1 MADTNAL
8 DEHRLLLR
16 ALQEAAD
23 HLTMGVLVLSLT
35 EPERVL
41 YVNDGAAAIAGRPR
55 AELEGASPFILFAPE
70 LVEKERERIAARGRG
85 AAPPTVFETVISRPD
100 GTRVPVEAAVSRVV
114 TATDTLTVTFVR
126 DISARLEAVETLRR
140 SEERFRRVVENAP
153 DGVAIL
159 QRGRIVFLNELAA
172 ELFGLPNPQA
182 GLGTLGTDHLVPE
195 DAALAADRLGRI
207 VETGASFDPMEY
219 RPRTNPERIL
229 EIKSILIDR
238 EGEPAVLS
246 FARDVSARKRIE
258 QELVRADRLASI
270 GMMSAA
276 VAHEINNPLAYV
288 RLCLQFLERELPGLL
303 QGDKREW
310 AVEQLRNANHGIDR
324 VATIVRDLRSF
335 ARADSDEVGRVDV
348 VTCIE
353 QAIKLVDNEVRHR
366 AQLVRD
372 FHDVPALHA
381 NASRLEQVF
390 VNVLVNAAQAI
401 PAGDVQGHEIRIA
414 VRSPDDN
421 TVAVSI
427 SDSGPGIPPELRGR
441 VFEPFFS
448 TKAVGVGTGLGLAVC
463 RSIVEQLGGR
473 IELDQAARGAVVT
486 ITLPV
491 HHGEPSRAPEPP
503 VVEPAAPR
511 RLRVLVVDDEPL
523 VRRALANVLGS
534 HHEVSLAEHGRQALE
549 LIAANPVDVVV
560 CDMMMPVMNGK
571 ELYEHLLAHEPAL
584 ARRFVFITGGSFGPN
599 TTFLEQVQA
608 QILYK
613 PFDLVKV
620 LEVVAA
626 AAER

>member
-1 MADTNAL
+1 MDLTGL

-23 HLTMGVLVLSLT
+23 HLTLGLVVLRVT

-41 YVNDGAAAIAGRPR
+41 YVNEGAATIFGRPR

-70 LVEKERERIAARGRG
+70 LVDKERERIAARGRG
-85 AAPPTVFETVISRPD
+85 AAPPIVFETVINRPD
-100 GTRVPVEAAVSRVV
+100 GTRVPLELAVSRVV
-114 TATDTLTVTFVR
+114 TPGDTLTVSFIR
-126 DISARLEAVETLRR
+126 DISARLEAVATLRR
-140 SEERFRRVVENAP
+140 SEERFRSVVEGAP
-153 DGVAIL
+153 DGVVIL
-159 QRGRIVFLNELAA
+159 QRGRIAFLNELAA
-172 ELFGLPNPQA
+172 TLFGLPNREA
-182 GLGTLGTDHLVPE
+182 GLGTLVTEHLVPE
-195 DAALAADRLGRI
+195 DAAVAADRIGRMI
-207 VETGASFDPMEY
+207 ASGASFDPMEY
-219 RPRTNPERIL
+219 RPRANPERIV
-229 EIKSILIDR
+229 EIKSILIER
-238 EGEPAVLS
+238 EGEPAVLA

-276 VAHEINNPLAYV
+276 VAHEINNPLAYAQ
-288 RLCLQFLERELPGLL
+288 LCLQFLERELPGLL
-303 QGDKREW
+303 GDKREW
-310 AVEQLRNANHGIDR
+310 AIEQLRNASHGIDR

-335 ARADSDEVGRVDV
+335 ARPDSGEVGRVDV
-348 VTCIE
+348 IACIE

-366 AQLVRD
+366 AQLVRE
-372 FHDVPALHA
+372 FHDVPAVHA
-381 NASRLEQVF
+381 NGSRLEQVF
-390 VNVLVNAAQAI
+390 VNVLVNAAHAI
-401 PAGDVQGHEIRIA
+401 PAGDVSNHEIRVT
-414 VRSPDDN
+414 VRSRDN
-421 TVAVSI
+421 TVAVAVR
-427 SDSGPGIPPELRGR
+427 DSGPGVPPELRDR

-473 IELDQAARGAVVT
+473 IELDSAGERGGAVVT

-491 HHGEPSRAPEPP
+491 HRGEPVSAPAPT

-523 VRRALANVLGS
+523 VRRALANILGR

-549 LIAANPVDVVV
+549 QIAADRIDVVV

-584 ARRFVFITGGSFGPN
+584 ARRFVFITGGSFGAAA
-599 TTFLEQVQA
+599 TFLEETRVE
-608 QILYK
+608 ILYK
-613 PFDLVKV
+613 PFDLAKV
-620 LEVVAA
+620 LALVAA

>member
-1 MADTNAL
+1 MDLTGL

-23 HLTMGVLVLSLT
+23 HLTLGLVVLRVT

-41 YVNDGAAAIAGRPR
+41 YVNEGAATIFGRPR

-70 LVEKERERIAARGRG
+70 LVDKERERIAARGRG
-85 AAPPTVFETVISRPD
+85 AAPPIVFETVINRPD
-100 GTRVPVEAAVSRVV
+100 GTRVPLELAVSRVV
-114 TATDTLTVTFVR
+114 TPGDTLTVSFIR
-126 DISARLEAVETLRR
+126 DISARLEAVATLRR
-140 SEERFRRVVENAP
+140 SEERFRSVVEGAP
-153 DGVAIL
+153 DGVVIL
-159 QRGRIVFLNELAA
+159 QRGRIAFLNELAA
-172 ELFGLPNPQA
+172 TLFGLPNREA
-182 GLGTLGTDHLVPE
+182 GLGTLVTEHLVPE
-195 DAALAADRLGRI
+195 DAAVAADRIGRMI
-207 VETGASFDPMEY
+207 ASGASFDPMEY
-219 RPRTNPERIL
+219 RPRANPERIV
-229 EIKSILIDR
+229 EIKSILIER
-238 EGEPAVLS
+238 EGEPAVLA

-276 VAHEINNPLAYV
+276 VAHEINNPLAYAQ
-288 RLCLQFLERELPGLL
+288 LCLQFLERELPGLL
-303 QGDKREW
+303 GDKREW
-310 AVEQLRNANHGIDR
+310 AIEQLRNASHGIDR

-335 ARADSDEVGRVDV
+335 ARPDSGEVGRVDV
-348 VTCIE
+348 IACIE

-366 AQLVRD
+366 AQLVRE
-372 FHDVPALHA
+372 FHDVPAVHA

-390 VNVLVNAAQAI
+390 VNVLVNAAHAI
-401 PAGDVQGHEIRIA
+401 PAGDVSNHEIRVTVRSRDNTIA
-414 VRSPDDN
+414 V
-421 TVAVSI
+421 AVR
-427 SDSGPGIPPELRGR
+427 DSGPGVPPELRDR

-473 IELDQAARGAVVT
+473 IELDSAGERGGAVVT

-491 HHGEPSRAPEPP
+491 HRGEPVSAPAPT

-523 VRRALANVLGS
+523 VRRALANILGR

-549 LIAANPVDVVV
+549 QIAADRIDVVV

-584 ARRFVFITGGSFGPN
+584 ARRFVFITGGSFGAAA
-599 TTFLEQVQA
+599 TFLEETRVE
-608 QILYK
+608 ILYK
-613 PFDLVKV
+613 PFDLAKV
-620 LEVVAA
+620 LALVAA

>member
-1 MADTNAL
+1 MDLTGL

-23 HLTMGVLVLSLT
+23 HLTLGLVVLRVT

-41 YVNDGAAAIAGRPR
+41 YVNEGAATIFGRPR

-70 LVEKERERIAARGRG
+70 LVDKERERIAARGRG
-85 AAPPTVFETVISRPD
+85 AAPPIVFETVINRPD
-100 GTRVPVEAAVSRVV
+100 GTRVPLELAVSRVV
-114 TATDTLTVTFVR
+114 TPGDTLTVSFIR
-126 DISARLEAVETLRR
+126 DISARLEAVATLRR
-140 SEERFRRVVENAP
+140 SEERFRSVVEGAP
-153 DGVAIL
+153 DGVVIL
-159 QRGRIVFLNELAA
+159 QRGRIAFLNELAA
-172 ELFGLPNPQA
+172 TLFGLPNREA
-182 GLGTLGTDHLVPE
+182 GLGTLVTEHLVPE
-195 DAALAADRLGRI
+195 DAAVAADRIGRMI
-207 VETGASFDPMEY
+207 ASGASFDPMEY
-219 RPRTNPERIL
+219 RPRANPERIV
-229 EIKSILIDR
+229 EIKSILIER
-238 EGEPAVLS
+238 EGEPAVLA

-276 VAHEINNPLAYV
+276 VAHEINNPLAYAQ
-288 RLCLQFLERELPGLL
+288 LCLQFLERELPGLL
-303 QGDKREW
+303 GDKREW
-310 AVEQLRNANHGIDR
+310 AIEQLRNASHGIDR

-335 ARADSDEVGRVDV
+335 ARPDSGEVGRVDV
-348 VTCIE
+348 IACIE

-366 AQLVRD
+366 AQLVRE
-372 FHDVPALHA
+372 FHDVPAVHA

-390 VNVLVNAAQAI
+390 VNVLVNAAHAI
-401 PAGDVQGHEIRIA
+401 PAGDVSNHEIRVT
-414 VRSPDDN
+414 VRSRDN
-421 TVAVSI
+421 TVAVAVR
-427 SDSGPGIPPELRGR
+427 DSGPGVPPELRDR

-473 IELDQAARGAVVT
+473 IELDSAGERGGAVVT

-491 HHGEPSRAPEPP
+491 HRGEPVSAPAPT

-523 VRRALANVLGS
+523 VRRALANILGR

-549 LIAANPVDVVV
+549 QIAADRIDVVV

-584 ARRFVFITGGSFGPN
+584 ARRFVFITGGSFGAAA
-599 TTFLEQVQA
+599 TFLEETRVE
-608 QILYK
+608 ILYK
-613 PFDLVKV
+613 PFDLAKV
-620 LEVVAA
+620 LALVAA

>member
-1 MADTNAL
+1 VDLTGL

-23 HLTMGVLVLSLT
+23 HLTLGLVVLRVT

-41 YVNDGAAAIAGRPR
+41 YVNEGAATIFGRPR

-70 LVEKERERIAARGRG
+70 LVDKERERIAARGRG
-85 AAPPTVFETVISRPD
+85 AAPPIVFETVINRPD
-100 GTRVPVEAAVSRVV
+100 GTRVPLELAVSRVV
-114 TATDTLTVTFVR
+114 TPGDTLTVSFIR
-126 DISARLEAVETLRR
+126 DISARLEAVATLRR
-140 SEERFRRVVENAP
+140 SEERFRSVVEGAP
-153 DGVAIL
+153 DGVVIL
-159 QRGRIVFLNELAA
+159 QRGRIAFLNELAA
-172 ELFGLPNPQA
+172 TLFGLPNREA
-182 GLGTLGTDHLVPE
+182 GLGTLVTEHLVPE
-195 DAALAADRLGRI
+195 DAAVAADRIGRMI
-207 VETGASFDPMEY
+207 ASGASFDPMEY
-219 RPRTNPERIL
+219 RPRANPERIV
-229 EIKSILIDR
+229 EIKSILIER
-238 EGEPAVLS
+238 EGEPAVLA

-276 VAHEINNPLAYV
+276 VAHEINNPLAYAQ
-288 RLCLQFLERELPGLL
+288 LCLQFLERELPGLL
-303 QGDKREW
+303 GDKREW
-310 AVEQLRNANHGIDR
+310 AIEQLRNASHGIDR

-335 ARADSDEVGRVDV
+335 ARPDSGEVGRVDV
-348 VTCIE
+348 IACIE

-366 AQLVRD
+366 AQLVRE
-372 FHDVPALHA
+372 FHDVPAVHA

-390 VNVLVNAAQAI
+390 VNVLVNAAHAI
-401 PAGDVQGHEIRIA
+401 PAGDVSNHEIRVT
-414 VRSPDDN
+414 VRSRDN
-421 TVAVSI
+421 TVAVAVR
-427 SDSGPGIPPELRGR
+427 DSGPGVPPELRDR

-473 IELDQAARGAVVT
+473 IELDSAGERGGAVVT

-491 HHGEPSRAPEPP
+491 HRGEPVSAPAPT

-523 VRRALANVLGS
+523 VRRALANILGR

-549 LIAANPVDVVV
+549 QIAADRIDVVV

-584 ARRFVFITGGSFGPN
+584 ARRFVFITGGSFGAAA
-599 TTFLEQVQA
+599 TFLEETRVE
-608 QILYK
+608 ILYK
-613 PFDLVKV
+613 PFDLAKV
-620 LEVVAA
+620 LALVAA

>member
-1 MADTNAL
+1 VDLTGL

-23 HLTMGVLVLSLT
+23 HLTLGLVVLRVT

-41 YVNDGAAAIAGRPR
+41 YVNEGAATIFGRPR

-70 LVEKERERIAARGRG
+70 LVDKERERIAARGRG
-85 AAPPTVFETVISRPD
+85 AAPPIVFETVINRPD
-100 GTRVPVEAAVSRVV
+100 GTRVPLELAVSRVV
-114 TATDTLTVTFVR
+114 TPGDTLTVSFIR
-126 DISARLEAVETLRR
+126 DISARLEAVATLRR
-140 SEERFRRVVENAP
+140 SEERFRSVVEGAP
-153 DGVAIL
+153 DGVVIL
-159 QRGRIVFLNELAA
+159 QRGRIAFLNELAA
-172 ELFGLPNPQA
+172 TLFGLPNREA
-182 GLGTLGTDHLVPE
+182 GLGTLVTEHLVPE
-195 DAALAADRLGRI
+195 DAAVAADRIGRMI
-207 VETGASFDPMEY
+207 ASGASFDPMEY
-219 RPRTNPERIL
+219 RPRANPERIV
-229 EIKSILIDR
+229 EIKSILIER
-238 EGEPAVLS
+238 EGEPAVLA

-276 VAHEINNPLAYV
+276 VAHEINNPLAYAQ
-288 RLCLQFLERELPGLL
+288 LCLQFLERELPGLL
-303 QGDKREW
+303 GDKREW
-310 AVEQLRNANHGIDR
+310 AIEQLRNASHGIDR

-335 ARADSDEVGRVDV
+335 ARPDSGEVGRVDV
-348 VTCIE
+348 IACIE

-366 AQLVRD
+366 AQLVRE
-372 FHDVPALHA
+372 FHDVPAVHA
-381 NASRLEQVF
+381 NGSRLEQVF
-390 VNVLVNAAQAI
+390 VNVLVNAAHAI
-401 PAGDVQGHEIRIA
+401 PAGDVSNHEIRVTVRSRDNTIA
-414 VRSPDDN
+414 V
-421 TVAVSI
+421 AVR
-427 SDSGPGIPPELRGR
+427 DSGPGVPPELRDR

-473 IELDQAARGAVVT
+473 IELDSAGERGGAVVT

-491 HHGEPSRAPEPP
+491 HRGEPVSAPAPT

-523 VRRALANVLGS
+523 VRRALANILGR

-549 LIAANPVDVVV
+549 QIAADRIDVVV

-584 ARRFVFITGGSFGPN
+584 ARRFVFITGGSFGAAA
-599 TTFLEQVQA
+599 TFLEETRVE
-608 QILYK
+608 ILYK
-613 PFDLVKV
+613 PFDLAKV
-620 LEVVAA
+620 LALVAA